1 MGAGMC
7 SLTAPGVFDQDPD
20 DGLVVVLADEPDESR
35 LTAVREAVALC
46 PTGALSLVEDDRT
59 PGA

>member
-1 MGAGMC
+1 MC